1 MNSRKLYDW
10 SIVKFILRWLATAV
24 AVAVVIW
31 LIPGVDILG
40 GSSSWGAI
48 IIFAA
53 VLALINMSIRPLLQ
67 ILSLPISILTLGI
80 FYLIVNTFMLYV
92 ASWIA
97 NGIFQTGFII
107 DTFGSAFVASVV
119 ISIITFII
127 NGITGAN
134 DKKES

>member
-107 DTFGSAFVASVV
+107 DSFGSAFVASVV

>member
-1 MNSRKLYDW
+1 M
-10 SIVKFILRWLATAV
+10 KFILRWLATAV

-107 DTFGSAFVASVV
+107 DSFGSAFVASVV